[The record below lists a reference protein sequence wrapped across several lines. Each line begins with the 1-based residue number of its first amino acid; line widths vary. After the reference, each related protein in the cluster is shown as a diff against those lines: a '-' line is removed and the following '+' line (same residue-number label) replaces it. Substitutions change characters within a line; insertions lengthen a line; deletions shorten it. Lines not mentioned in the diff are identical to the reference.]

1 MNDNNLSL
9 EKEFVGYLKWKF
21 GEGFLSIIPKP
32 DDYYVGERMLYK
44 LKHKNKI
51 KRNDNKN
58 DEKIL
63 IDTVNEVLGDNNG
76 INSIE
81 IQPPVTTNNIEPR
94 LIDLPESDIIFDIP
108 LMRYF
113 QSDSIIPTPEFDI
126 EWLIGVYFA
135 GSEKKL
141 VSIDMA
147 HPVVKGVFSV
157 PYEIEMDLS
166 ADPQK
171 TVKYFKEYIQRL
183 KSLCKES
190 EKSDSD
196 IEWVKLVQLD
206 NDLMFKMKKQ

>member
-1 MNDNNLSL
+1 MNNNNLKL
-9 EKEFVGYLKWKF
+9 EKEFSGYLDWKF
-21 GEGFLSIIPKP
+21 GEDFLSIIPKP

-44 LKHKNKI
+44 LKHKNEI
-51 KRNDNKN
+51 KRNDNKL
-58 DEKIL
+58 DEDVLK
-63 IDTVNEVLGDNNG
+63 DTINETLGDTN
-76 INSIE
+76 ISSIE

-94 LIDLPESDIIFDIP
+94 LIDLPGSDIIFDIP

-113 QSDSIIPTPEFDI
+113 QSDNIIPSSEFNI
-126 EWLIGVYFA
+126 EWLIGVYFG

-147 HPVVKGVFSV
+147 HPFVKGIFSV

-183 KSLCKES
+183 KSLCKKS
-190 EKSDSD
+190 EKSDSN
-196 IEWVKLVQLD
+196 IKWVKLVQLD
-206 NDLMFKMKKQ
+206 NDLMSKMRKQ